1 MKRNHKANGDALPHL
16 LDPLLDRVRAGKPG
30 VGLAFYDGEHLDS
43 GWPKGAGD
51 YARERGYYLEHLKLA
66 DLGEAP
72 AASLVRRQRVGD
84 HLFSVE
90 IDPGDLR
97 DSALQRGGA
106 VALLNIHRDTFRDE
120 GICLLLWVPRS
131 RARRF
136 MDLASNLADYRTVD
150 LDIPGQP
157 GYGSG
162 SGAPVPERG
171 APKTKHNLP
180 IASLGAAFAGR
191 EAEMRRL
198 REMLDQSGSGAI
210 ADSLAL
216 EGLGGVGKTRLA
228 LEYAWAHLGDYDSV
242 FLIRADDPSSGRAGI
257 AALAGPEWLDLPGG
271 AERPEPERLA
281 AALDWFR
288 AHRRWLLIIDN
299 ADSEESTEWLRDDIL
314 PALRGGHVLITTR
327 YQRWGGSVSVLKLEP
342 LSPDAAAAWLL
353 EATTS
358 GRIARPSDLRDAK
371 AIAGAVGGLALA
383 LEQIAAWLNHRGGTL
398 ADVLD
403 HLADGEGGP
412 LDWFDPKAIDYP
424 RPVAAV
430 WEETA
435 SHLSADEAA
444 LIRVLAQ
451 LSPQPVPDFLVSGV
465 RLPGDKEPR
474 DLWPLVIR
482 LQDRGVLTARHDR
495 ATQLHRLWIELERR
509 RTPAAEL
516 RRWLGSAIE
525 WVGEAMPRNPTDVR
539 NWPRIERIAPHA
551 ERIIAASAVPLPSS
565 IARGDSESID
575 SPGCAYLLN
584 QFALF
589 LGAQARF
596 HEAEPLFR
604 RALAISEAAYGENHP
619 TVAIR
624 LNNLA
629 VLHYAK
635 GDYAEAEPLS
645 RRAVEILLKFTRD
658 TGHRHPH
665 LAGDTMNYAGI
676 LRKNGKSEAEAAD
689 VISDLYGEYGVAE
702 E

>member
-157 GYGSG
+157 GDGSG

-314 PALRGGHVLITTR
+314 PALRGVT
-327 YQRWGGSVSVLKLEP
+327 SS
-342 LSPDAAAAWLL
+342 SPP
-353 EATTS
+353 ATS
-358 GRIARPSDLRDAK
+358 
-371 AIAGAVGGLALA
+371 AGAAPSASSSSNPSPRTPPPPGCWRRPPPGASPAPPTCAMPRRSPGRSAPRPRPRADRRLA
-383 LEQIAAWLNHRGGTL
+383 QPPRRHPRRCPRPP
-398 ADVLD
+398 
-403 HLADGEGGP
+403 ADGEGGRSIGSTRRPSATRAPSPPSGRRPPPTSP
-412 LDWFDPKAIDYP
+412 LTKPPSSASSPSFPPSPSPTSSSLASGSPAMKNRATSEP
-424 RPVAAV
+424 SSSASRTAASSPPATTAPPSF
-430 WEETA
+430 TA
-435 SHLSADEAA
+435 S
-444 LIRVLAQ
+444 
-451 LSPQPVPDFLVSGV
+451 
-465 RLPGDKEPR
+465 
-474 DLWPLVIR
+474 
-482 LQDRGVLTARHDR
+482 
-495 ATQLHRLWIELERR
+495 
-509 RTPAAEL
+509 
-516 RRWLGSAIE
+516 GS
-525 WVGEAMPRNPTDVR
+525 
-539 NWPRIERIAPHA
+539 
-551 ERIIAASAVPLPSS
+551 S
-565 IARGDSESID
+565 
-575 SPGCAYLLN
+575 
-584 QFALF
+584 
-589 LGAQARF
+589 
-596 HEAEPLFR
+596 
-604 RALAISEAAYGENHP
+604 
-619 TVAIR
+619 
-624 LNNLA
+624 
-629 VLHYAK
+629 
-635 GDYAEAEPLS
+635 
-645 RRAVEILLKFTRD
+645 
-658 TGHRHPH
+658 
-665 LAGDTMNYAGI
+665 
-676 LRKNGKSEAEAAD
+676 
-689 VISDLYGEYGVAE
+689 
-702 E
+702 